1 MTKAEILYELNLKEL
16 IGTSFED
23 MIVISGMKV
32 GEYNAHNNIA
42 TYIID
47 GHVQHI
53 VYTPEGG
60 SFYMD
65 FFGGEVTGIN
75 FTFFNRMA
83 GKSKRFDVDIL
94 AKKSSKI
101 AYLPFEKLMDL
112 RFDGKSKA
120 IEKLLMMGVREH
132 FEKSKYLLLKN
143 MCSDEEFFIKHLE
156 RYKTINIRGTKELSE
171 LLNIKQRSL
180 QRFLK
185 RLQEQGVIDRSC
197 GRIQIKDQAKLEEYK
212 RRFEK

>member
-23 MIVISGMKV
+23 MIVISDIKV
-32 GEYNAHNNIA
+32 GEYNDHDKIA
-42 TYIID
+42 TYIIN

-53 VYTPEGG
+53 IYTPEGG

-75 FTFFNRMA
+75 FSFSNRMV
-83 GKSKRFDVDIL
+83 GKSKRFDVDII
-94 AKKSSKI
+94 AKKPSKI

-112 RFDGKSKA
+112 RFDGKSKV
-120 IEKLLMMGVREH
+120 IEKLLMMGVKEH

-143 MCSDEEFFIKHLE
+143 VYSDEEFFIKYLE
-156 RYKTINIRGTKELSE
+156 RYKTINTRGTKELSE

-185 RLQEQGVIDRSC
+185 KLQEQEIIDRSN
-197 GRIQIKDQAKLEEYK
+197 GRIQIKDQARLEEYK
-212 RRFEK
+212 KRFEK